1 MGFINE
7 FLKLLGLENFK
18 VAWLSEP
25 KIALYCVYFA
35 ALWQGIGQPMILF
48 LSGLQTVPGD
58 VLEAATIDGL
68 VRSKDFFTSRFPC

>member
-1 MGFINE
+1 MYNPNMGFINE

-35 ALWQGIGQPMILF
+35 ALWQGIGQPMICLLYTSF
-48 LSGLQTVPGD
+48 HLSKYPC
-58 VLEAATIDGL
+58 
-68 VRSKDFFTSRFPC
+68 KDQSHQEY